1 MSAAPVLPDRPQRKR
16 PIGWIIAAAV
26 VVVAIVIAVVVVA
39 VRGGGSDQAG
49 AAGTSG
55 SDRKAQTVTIG
66 VADKALPYWKT
77 YTALAKERLN
87 VTVKLTNFADYS
99 LPNPALKDGQVDINQ
114 FQHIQY
120 LANYNVTAKDDLQPI
135 GSTAVY
141 PLPLYATKYDEPS
154 AIPEG
159 AKVAIPNDAINEARA
174 LLVLQSA
181 ELVELKD
188 GGSAFSTTDDIESHK
203 VDVQPLDASQ
213 TANALQQGSVA
224 AAVVNNNFATAA
236 GLPASDKVF
245 TDDPSS
251 SSAAPYVNVFAVR
264 DEDKTNKTY
273 LDLAHLFQDSAVQ
286 KVFKKDYPDAV
297 ARDEEASTLQ
307 DELATVEQDAKA
319 AAE

>member
-1 MSAAPVLPDRPQRKR
+1 MSASPVLPDRPQRKR
-16 PIGWIIAAAV
+16 PLGWIIAAAV
-26 VVVAIVIAVVVVA
+26 VIVAIIVAVVVVA

-49 AAGTSG
+49 AAGSG
-55 SDRKAQTVTIG
+55 SDRKPQTVTIG
-66 VADKALPYWKT
+66 VSDKALPYWKT
-77 YTALAKERLN
+77 YTALAKERLD

-141 PLPLYATKYDEPS
+141 PLPLYATKYDKVS

-181 ELVELKD
+181 KLIELKG
-188 GGSAFSTTDDIESHK
+188 GGSAFSTTDDIASHE

-264 DEDKTNKTY
+264 DEDKDNATY
-273 LDLAHLFQDSAVQ
+273 RDLVELFQDSAVQ
-286 KVFKKDYPDAV
+286 KDFTKDYPDAV
-297 ARDEEASTLQ
+297 ARDEKASTLQ
-307 DELATVEQDAKA
+307 DELAAVERDAKA

>member
-1 MSAAPVLPDRPQRKR
+1 MTAAPVLPDRPKRKR
-16 PIGWIIAAAV
+16 PIGWIVAAAV
-26 VVVAIVIAVVVVA
+26 VVVAIVVAIVVVA
-39 VRGGGSDQAG
+39 VRGGGTDQAG
-49 AAGTSG
+49 AAG
-55 SDRKAQTVTIG
+55 SDRKPQTVTIG

-77 YTALAKERLN
+77 YTELAKERLN
-87 VTVKLTNFADYS
+87 VTVELTNFADYS

-120 LANYNVTAKDDLQPI
+120 LANYNVTSKDDLQPI

-141 PLPLYATKYDEPS
+141 PLPLYATKVDEPS
-154 AIPEG
+154 DLPEG

-181 ELVELKD
+181 KLLELKD
-188 GGSAFSTTDDIESHK
+188 GGNAFSTTDDIESHV

-213 TANALQQGSVA
+213 TANALQQGSVQ

-236 GLPASDKVF
+236 GLPASDKIF

-264 DEDKTNKTY
+264 NEDKANSTY
-273 LDLAHLFQDSAVQ
+273 IDLAKLFQDQAVQ
-286 KVFKKDYPDAV
+286 RAFTKDYPDAV
-297 ARDEEASTLQ
+297 ARDESATTLQ
-307 DELATVEQDAKA
+307 EELATVEQDAKA

>member
-1 MSAAPVLPDRPQRKR
+1 MTAAPVLPDRPKRKR
-16 PIGWIIAAAV
+16 PIGWIVAAAV
-26 VVVAIVIAVVVVA
+26 VVVAIVVALVVVA
-39 VRGGGSDQAG
+39 VRGGGSEQAG
-49 AAGTSG
+49 AAGSG

-77 YTALAKERLN
+77 YTELAKERLN

-120 LANYNVTAKDDLQPI
+120 LANYNVTSKDDLQPI

-141 PLPLYATKYDEPS
+141 PLPLYATKVDEPS
-154 AIPEG
+154 DLPEG

-174 LLVLQSA
+174 LLVLQA
-181 ELVELKD
+181 AKLLELQD
-188 GGSAFSTTDDIESHK
+188 GGSAFSTTDDIESAK

-213 TANALQQGSVA
+213 TANALQQGSVQ

-245 TDDPSS
+245 TDDPTS

-264 DEDKTNKTY
+264 NEDKTNKTY
-273 LDLAHLFQDSAVQ
+273 LELAELFQDDAVQ
-286 KVFKKDYPDAV
+286 KAFKQDYPDAV
-297 ARDEEASTLQ
+297 SRDQDAAELQ

>member
-1 MSAAPVLPDRPQRKR
+1 MSASPVLPDRPRRKR
-16 PIGWIIAAAV
+16 PLGWIIAAAV
-26 VVVAIVIAVVVVA
+26 VVLAIIVAVVVVA

-49 AAGTSG
+49 AAVSG

-141 PLPLYATKYDEPS
+141 PLPLYATKYDKTS

-181 ELVELKD
+181 KLIELQD
-188 GGSAFSTTDDIESHK
+188 GGSAFSTTDDITSHK

-236 GLPASDKVF
+236 GLPASSKVF

-264 DEDKTNKTY
+264 NEDKDNATY
-273 LDLAHLFQDSAVQ
+273 LDLAKLFQDSAVQ
-286 KVFKKDYPDAV
+286 KDFTKDYPDAV
-297 ARDEEASTLQ
+297 ARDEKASALQ
-307 DELATVEQDAKA
+307 DELATVERDAKA

>member
-1 MSAAPVLPDRPQRKR
+1 MTAAPVLPDRPKRKR
-16 PIGWIIAAAV
+16 PIGWIVAAAV
-26 VVVAIVIAVVVVA
+26 VVVAIVVALVVVA
-39 VRGGGSDQAG
+39 VRGGGSEQAG
-49 AAGTSG
+49 AAGSG

-77 YTALAKERLN
+77 YTELAKERLN
-87 VTVKLTNFADYS
+87 VTVELTNFADYS

-120 LANYNVTAKDDLQPI
+120 LANYNVSSKDDLQPI

-141 PLPLYATKYDEPS
+141 PLPLYATKVDEPS
-154 AIPEG
+154 DLPEG

-174 LLVLQSA
+174 LLVLQA
-181 ELVELKD
+181 AKLVELQD
-188 GGSAFSTTDDIESHK
+188 GGSAFSTTDDIESAK

-213 TANALQQGSVA
+213 TANALQQGSVQ

-236 GLPASDKVF
+236 GLPASDKIF
-245 TDDPSS
+245 TDDPTS

-264 DEDKTNKTY
+264 AEDKANKTY
-273 LDLAHLFQDSAVQ
+273 LDLAELFQDDAVQ
-286 KVFKKDYPDAV
+286 KAFKQDYPDAV
-297 ARDEEASTLQ
+297 SRDQDAAELQ

>member
-1 MSAAPVLPDRPQRKR
+1 MSAAPVLPERPKRKR
-16 PIGWIIAAAV
+16 PIGWIVAAAV
-26 VVVAIVIAVVVVA
+26 VVVAVVIALVVVA
-39 VRGGGSDQAG
+39 VRGGGSDQPG
-49 AAGTSG
+49 AAGTAG
-55 SDRKAQTVTIG
+55 SDRKPQTVTIG

-77 YTALAKERLN
+77 YTALAKQRLN
-87 VTVKLTNFADYS
+87 VTVELTNFADYS
-99 LPNPALKDGQVDINQ
+99 LPNPALKDGQIDINQ

-120 LANYNVTAKDDLQPI
+120 LANYNVSSKDDLQPI

-141 PLPLYATKYDEPS
+141 PLPLYATEYSKPS

-159 AKVAIPNDAINEARA
+159 AKVAVPNDAINEARA

-181 ELVELKD
+181 KLIELED
-188 GGSAFSTTDDIESHK
+188 GGTAFSTTDDITSHR

-264 DEDKTNKTY
+264 DEDKTNSTY
-273 LDLAHLFQDSAVQ
+273 LDLAELFHDSAVQ
-286 KVFKKDYPDAV
+286 KAFTHDYPDAV
-297 ARDEEASTLQ
+297 ARDESAKTLQ
-307 DELATVEQDAKA
+307 AELATVEKDAKA
-319 AAE
+319 ATE

>member
-1 MSAAPVLPDRPQRKR
+1 MTAAPVLPDRPKRKR
-16 PIGWIIAAAV
+16 PIGWIVAAAV
-26 VVVAIVIAVVVVA
+26 VVVAIVVALVVVA
-39 VRGGGSDQAG
+39 VRGGGSEQAG
-49 AAGTSG
+49 AAGSG

-77 YTALAKERLN
+77 YTELAKERLN
-87 VTVKLTNFADYS
+87 VTVELTNFADYS

-120 LANYNVTAKDDLQPI
+120 LANYNVSSKDDLQPI

-141 PLPLYATKYDEPS
+141 PLPLYATKVDEPS
-154 AIPEG
+154 DLPEG

-174 LLVLQSA
+174 LLVLQAA
-181 ELVELKD
+181 ELVELQD
-188 GGSAFSTTDDIESHK
+188 GGSAFSTTDDIESAK

-213 TANALQQGSVA
+213 TANALQQGSVQ

-236 GLPASDKVF
+236 GLPASDKIF
-245 TDDPSS
+245 TDDPTS

-264 DEDKTNKTY
+264 AEDKANKTY
-273 LDLAHLFQDSAVQ
+273 LDLAELFQDDAVQ
-286 KVFKKDYPDAV
+286 KAFKQDYPDAV
-297 ARDEEASTLQ
+297 SRDQDAAELQ

>member
-77 YTALAKERLN
+77 YTALAKERLD

-181 ELVELKD
+181 KLVELKD

-264 DEDKTNKTY
+264 SEDKTNKTY
-273 LDLAHLFQDSAVQ
+273 LDLADLFQDSAVQ

-297 ARDEEASTLQ
+297 ARNEKASTLQ
-307 DELATVEQDAKA
+307 DELAAVEQDAKA